1 MAVKKERIPAEMFDK
16 MQYIL
21 RNYYD
26 GTMHSVFYYDKTL
39 NKDVV
44 EKAVTYVVENFK
56 IYHSTFHK
64 SLFRSYWE
72 VNEDYTVDDY
82 FKFIETDDLAKAEND
97 FITQQVDEKD
107 VCQIKVA
114 LIRCNGKDTLCYLI
128 NHMVSDGG
136 DLRYIYLTIAKLYN
150 EYLEKGA
157 LETKLKDGTRSNL
170 QVYDAMSPEDRKAA
184 MNLKSNVSSVKN
196 IARFPY
202 TKSLKTDKNMIVKEY
217 LSSDEFLAIKAKG
230 KEKGAS
236 INDVFVAAYVRAIY
250 DICKLKNEDEV
261 NMSCMVDLR
270 RYMPGGQ
277 TVGITNM
284 TGYMPCSTK
293 NIGNSMEETL
303 KVVCESNAKQKADK
317 FMGLYSIPLLN
328 LAFDIFP
335 DGLATFCIRLGYK
348 NPIFGM
354 SNIGIIKP
362 ELLKMQDATLVDGWS
377 TGAVKYKPYV
387 QFAMTTFDT
396 SVTMT
401 MASRGNEGDAVIL
414 KQMLEM
420 IHKNLQD
427 FLAE

>member
-1 MAVKKERIPAEMFDK
+1 M
-16 MQYIL
+16 
-21 RNYYD
+21 
-26 GTMHSVFYYDKTL
+26 G
-39 NKDVV
+39 
-44 EKAVTYVVENFK
+44 
-56 IYHSTFHK
+56 
-64 SLFRSYWE
+64 
-72 VNEDYTVDDY
+72 
-82 FKFIETDDLAKAEND
+82 
-97 FITQQVDEKD
+97 
-107 VCQIKVA
+107 
-114 LIRCNGKDTLCYLI
+114 
-128 NHMVSDGG
+128 
-136 DLRYIYLTIAKLYN
+136 
-150 EYLEKGA
+150 
-157 LETKLKDGTRSNL
+157 
-170 QVYDAMSPEDRKAA
+170 
-184 MNLKSNVSSVKN
+184 
-196 IARFPY
+196 
-202 TKSLKTDKNMIVKEY
+202 
-217 LSSDEFLAIKAKG
+217 
-230 KEKGAS
+230 
-236 INDVFVAAYVRAIY
+236 
-250 DICKLKNEDEV
+250 
-261 NMSCMVDLR
+261 
-270 RYMPGGQ
+270 
-277 TVGITNM
+277 
-284 TGYMPCSTK
+284 
-293 NIGNSMEETL
+293 ETL